1 MKVRHRTML
10 RPSLKTQCLKV
21 LIAIEIAMLGVFGV
35 VPASTIIGAFD
46 IPLPTFAGMTPF
58 TVPEARADIPT
69 TLGYQGRLKNAS
81 GTALTGTYSFIFRVY
96 ASSTGGPLL
105 WNETQSVVVDS
116 GYFAVQLGSV
126 TPFAM
131 DMNQA
136 LYLTTEV
143 SADGEMTPRVPINS
157 VSFAYT
163 AGGVNAFA
171 AEPTSASG
179 GRMYYNTATGNIYYF
194 DAIASIWRQ
203 LTSTSTAT
211 NLSSLVFGNA
221 TGASLNLGN
230 LNVTGTTNLMG
241 LFTFVNGT
249 GTSLSVTNLSTTNFT
264 PTNITWANATGTNTT
279 STNLYAS
286 NANISNLLWN
296 GATGTSLNV
305 TQGTTLNTLSASG
318 SSTLTTLNFTNATGT
333 GLFATNIRGTTGA
346 FTSSLT
352 VGGTNVCLSDGTNC
366 PGGGGI
372 DDWNYSSLTN
382 ILSPVTST
390 ASVALGGVTEG
401 SPFFFRVQPTSSRL
415 LLGANGSST
424 DVVIGGPTSTI
435 TNTAFQLDGN
445 DLFVAG
451 NIGSASSVYTNGAFI
466 ASSTTY
472 GDGFISKTNGD
483 LSLSASGG
491 IFMNPSGNVGIG
503 VTTTASKLQILHS
516 STQILNLARTQAA
529 SDSGGYLFFTGGTL
543 GNTVRG
549 YMGFAQTGG
558 GPATILTGA
567 LNDSLAIRAE
577 GALHLGSGGDNIR
590 MTLASGG
597 NIGIGTTSP
606 NTTLEVIGITSS
618 TQVQFVNGTSTSSF
632 GFNTA
637 SGSSLFVG
645 GYAVCLSNGTNCPA
659 SSAGSDD
666 WTYSLSNDFVRPNK
680 NTTSLVLGASNATE
694 APFWFRIDSTSSRL
708 YLGAFGSST
717 NLVVGGSTSTHSN
730 TAFHL
735 DGNDLFVAGNIGS
748 ASSVYTNG
756 AFIAG
761 SGSTLY
767 GDGFITKTNGT
778 LNVTSTGNTVLG
790 GVNVILQPFGGY
802 VGIGTATPAQ
812 KLELATGN
820 IIIDRHPTSGTL
832 NRSQYIGISDVS
844 GAFGDIIAGAAIKFE
859 SVADGGNSSQSIHFK
874 THHTGVSAGI
884 RMTIDK
890 DGNVGIGTQTP
901 STTFEV
907 IGVASSTGLVAYYAT
922 TTFATATVMEVT
934 NKLTVGSVAVCLANG
949 TNCPSS
955 SAESDTLAS
964 VTQRGASATTTV
976 TLFGGLVTSN
986 LTATGSYSFVD
997 GVERNAT
1004 SVNIATTNLTVT
1016 GTANIAALAVSGLT
1030 TLQNFTFANATGTTL
1045 TLTGALSAA
1054 STTRRPPYNHDNPK
1068 KQ

>member
-333 GLFATNIRGTTGA
+333 SLAL
-346 FTSSLT
+346 TSLL
-352 VGGTNVCLSDGTNC
+352 VGGTT
-366 PGGGGI
+366 
-372 DDWNYSSLTN
+372 
-382 ILSPVTST
+382 
-390 ASVALGGVTEG
+390 
-401 SPFFFRVQPTSSRL
+401 
-415 LLGANGSST
+415 
-424 DVVIGGPTSTI
+424 
-435 TNTAFQLDGN
+435 
-445 DLFVAG
+445 
-451 NIGSASSVYTNGAFI
+451 
-466 ASSTTY
+466 
-472 GDGFISKTNGD
+472 
-483 LSLSASGG
+483 
-491 IFMNPSGNVGIG
+491 
-503 VTTTASKLQILHS
+503 
-516 STQILNLARTQAA
+516 
-529 SDSGGYLFFTGGTL
+529 
-543 GNTVRG
+543 
-549 YMGFAQTGG
+549 
-558 GPATILTGA
+558 
-567 LNDSLAIRAE
+567 
-577 GALHLGSGGDNIR
+577 
-590 MTLASGG
+590 
-597 NIGIGTTSP
+597 
-606 NTTLEVIGITSS
+606 
-618 TQVQFVNGTSTSSF
+618 
-632 GFNTA
+632 
-637 SGSSLFVG
+637 
-645 GYAVCLSNGTNCPA
+645 VCLSNGTNCP
-659 SSAGSDD
+659 SS
-666 WTYSLSNDFVRPNK
+666 
-680 NTTSLVLGASNATE
+680 TE
-694 APFWFRIDSTSSRL
+694 A
-708 YLGAFGSST
+708 
-717 NLVVGGSTSTHSN
+717 
-730 TAFHL
+730 
-735 DGNDLFVAGNIGS
+735 
-748 ASSVYTNG
+748 
-756 AFIAG
+756 
-761 SGSTLY
+761 
-767 GDGFITKTNGT
+767 
-778 LNVTSTGNTVLG
+778 
-790 GVNVILQPFGGY
+790 
-802 VGIGTATPAQ
+802 
-812 KLELATGN
+812 
-820 IIIDRHPTSGTL
+820 
-832 NRSQYIGISDVS
+832 
-844 GAFGDIIAGAAIKFE
+844 
-859 SVADGGNSSQSIHFK
+859 
-874 THHTGVSAGI
+874 
-884 RMTIDK
+884 
-890 DGNVGIGTQTP
+890 
-901 STTFEV
+901 
-907 IGVASSTGLVAYYAT
+907 
-922 TTFATATVMEVT
+922 
-934 NKLTVGSVAVCLANG
+934 
-949 TNCPSS
+949 
-955 SAESDTLAS
+955 DTLAS

-986 LTATGSYSFVD
+986 LTVTNTASINAIDVVD
-997 GVERNAT
+997 RNAT

-1016 GTANIAALAVSGLT
+1016 GTANIASLAVSGLT

-1054 STTRRPPYNHDNPK
+1054 STTVTTLNFTNATGSTIFVTNGVFGNTTTTNAFISNLTATTFNVTSFNPTNLTWVNATGTNTTSTNLYASNLQWNSATGTNLLVTGNASTSQLFVGGYNVCLSNGTNCPSSSAGSDDWTYGATNDFVRPNTNTTSLVLGASTVENAPYWFKIDATSSRAYFGAFGSSTNVVLGGPTSTITNTMFQLDGNDLFIAGNIGSASSVYTNGAFIAGAGTTLYGDGFITKTNGDIVIGATKITPNANNTMDLGSPTSSWASIYASSTIYGGASTNAFIAGDGSIAAPAYAFDSDTGIFRSTTNYIGFAGDGGLQMYIGGNLGIMYGTWRPGADNAYDLGDTSNYWKDYYISGDLIARTNNSVDLGNALNSLGNVYASGTVFTQDATSTNAPSSFFSVSNIATLPT
-1068 KQ
+1068 QTTVGGQSVCLGNGTNCPASTESDTLASEIGRAHV

>member
-126 TPFAM
+126 TQFAM

-264 PTNITWANATGTNTT
+264 PTNITWTNATGTNTT

-424 DVVIGGPTSTI
+424 D
-435 TNTAFQLDGN
+435 
-445 DLFVAG
+445 
-451 NIGSASSVYTNGAFI
+451 
-466 ASSTTY
+466 

-483 LSLSASGG
+483 LSLSSSGG

-529 SDSGGYLFFTGGTL
+529 SDSGGDFFFNGGTP
-543 GNTVRG
+543 GKTARRCKGVAR
-549 YMGFAQTGG
+549 TGG
-558 GPATILTGA
+558 GAATK
-567 LNDSLAIRAE
+567 
-577 GALHLGSGGDNIR
+577 
-590 MTLASGG
+590 
-597 NIGIGTTSP
+597 P
-606 NTTLEVIGITSS
+606 
-618 TQVQFVNGTSTSSF
+618 
-632 GFNTA
+632 
-637 SGSSLFVG
+637 
-645 GYAVCLSNGTNCPA
+645 
-659 SSAGSDD
+659 
-666 WTYSLSNDFVRPNK
+666 
-680 NTTSLVLGASNATE
+680 
-694 APFWFRIDSTSSRL
+694 
-708 YLGAFGSST
+708 
-717 NLVVGGSTSTHSN
+717 
-730 TAFHL
+730 
-735 DGNDLFVAGNIGS
+735 
-748 ASSVYTNG
+748 
-756 AFIAG
+756 
-761 SGSTLY
+761 
-767 GDGFITKTNGT
+767 
-778 LNVTSTGNTVLG
+778 
-790 GVNVILQPFGGY
+790 
-802 VGIGTATPAQ
+802 
-812 KLELATGN
+812 
-820 IIIDRHPTSGTL
+820 
-832 NRSQYIGISDVS
+832 
-844 GAFGDIIAGAAIKFE
+844 
-859 SVADGGNSSQSIHFK
+859 
-874 THHTGVSAGI
+874 
-884 RMTIDK
+884 
-890 DGNVGIGTQTP
+890 
-901 STTFEV
+901 
-907 IGVASSTGLVAYYAT
+907 
-922 TTFATATVMEVT
+922 
-934 NKLTVGSVAVCLANG
+934 
-949 TNCPSS
+949 
-955 SAESDTLAS
+955 
-964 VTQRGASATTTV
+964 
-976 TLFGGLVTSN
+976 
-986 LTATGSYSFVD
+986 
-997 GVERNAT
+997 
-1004 SVNIATTNLTVT
+1004 
-1016 GTANIAALAVSGLT
+1016 
-1030 TLQNFTFANATGTTL
+1030 
-1045 TLTGALSAA
+1045 
-1054 STTRRPPYNHDNPK
+1054 
-1068 KQ
+1068 